1 MRLFIAIG
9 VEDLNFSPQM
19 ILKKLRVNL
28 NRKGL
33 EYRWLPEENY
43 HITLN
48 YLGEI
53 SLEKVEMIKAMLA
66 EVSHRHVY
74 FHLKLHGL
82 GAFPEIK
89 EGRVI
94 WMDVQNS
101 MALRAL
107 QEDCEARLIELGFSF
122 EIRPYV
128 PHLTLARLRNPR
140 NLKDAL
146 SPLINQHFGEMAVK
160 SLILY
165 ESRLGGAFPIYEPLL
180 KFPLRERIRSAES
193 IE

>member
-9 VEDLNFSPQM
+9 VEDLNFDPK
-19 ILKKLRVNL
+19 IALRKFRVNL
-28 NRKGL
+28 NRKEL

-48 YLGEI
+48 FLGEI
-53 SLEKVEMIKAMLA
+53 PLEKIEVIKTMLV
-66 EVSHRHVY
+66 EVSHQHVF

-107 QEDCEARLIELGFSF
+107 QEDCEARLIELGFSL
-122 EIRPYV
+122 EIKPYV
-128 PHLTLARLRNPR
+128 PHLTFARLRNPR
-140 NLKDAL
+140 NLKDVL

-160 SLILY
+160 SIILY
-165 ESRLGGAFPIYEPLL
+165 ESRLGGAFPIYQPLF
-180 KFPLRERIRSAES
+180 KFPLRERGWSAES
-193 IE
+193 NE